1 MSGYRGRDPLAVP
14 KFSLTL
20 PEACVENTCAAG
32 SASRGSFNNG
42 ETSIAT
48 RFFFD
53 VNMASRR
60 VRDEVGCMFPDV
72 GAAITAALVDGR
84 KILDALGCRCRSLE
98 GMVFEIRDP
107 TGAIVA
113 HVPFEI

>member
-60 VRDEVGCMFPDV
+60 VRDEVGCMCPDV
-72 GAAITAALVDGR
+72 GAAITAAL
-84 KILDALGCRCRSLE
+84 LGLCFCSHINCSLKFERYIFKCRNRRQA
-98 GMVFEIRDP
+98 VQRY
-107 TGAIVA
+107 
-113 HVPFEI
+113 VP